1 MAVPVFREHDSGR
14 TVDEKVGGR
23 FCVELA
29 ENGTTGYTWS
39 RPEFKGTVLALESDD
54 TVPPA
59 SSAVGAGGLRRFVF
73 QVRSAGR
80 TQVRLAYRRPWE
92 ADSPA
97 SRFELTVVGSK

>member
-1 MAVPVFREHDSGR
+1 MAVPVFHEQDNGR

-39 RPEFKGTVLALESDD
+39 RPEFDGALLALESDE
-54 TVPPA
+54 TVPPS
-59 SSAVGAGGLRRFVF
+59 SSAPGAGGLRRFVF

-97 SRFELTVVGSK
+97 ARFELTVVGSK